1 MAEILKENA
10 ERDLR
15 AALVHAQALF
25 CHSSLGTKI
34 ELKELSIMK
43 MKGMHW
49 SKGRKP
55 GERASDLAEKYAKG
69 ADLTLQ
75 FAGCQKSGHRDGP
88 NNAGCVGTAG
98 LGPLN
103 ALCGRSE
110 SRRWAYSQWYTPSI
124 SGYVSFLQND
134 YYIMG
139 GMQCFVKIPRLCF

>member
-55 GERASDLAEKYAKG
+55 GERAWDLAEKYAKG

-75 FAGCQKSGHRDGP
+75 FAGCQKAGYP
-88 NNAGCVGTAG
+88 KETGCVGTPG
-98 LGPLN
+98 WGPLN
-103 ALCGRSE
+103 ALCGRHE
-110 SRRWAYSQWYTPSI
+110 SRRWAFSQWFTPAI
-124 SGYVSFLQND
+124 SGQVSSSVTL
-134 YYIMG
+134 
-139 GMQCFVKIPRLCF
+139 GM